1 MSARILVVE
10 DERHIAMGLKLNLDL
25 DGHQVTVAETA
36 REAGY
41 HLLDPDGFDLILLD
55 VMLPDIDGLTFC
67 KSLRDAGNTTPVLM
81 LTANDRPEDR
91 VAGLEAGADDYL
103 GKPFDLEELRAR
115 VASLL
120 RRLRWSNTNKPA
132 PGQSNALRF
141 GNVEVDF
148 DAYTITVDGKPAKLT
163 RLEFDLLRYFCQHA
177 GRVLSRQEL
186 LEHVWALSNH
196 PNTRVVDNFIVRLRR
211 HIEPNPRKP
220 VHLVSVR
227 GAGYKFMP

>member
-1 MSARILVVE
+1 MTARILVVE
-10 DERHIAMGLKLNLDL
+10 DEPHIAMGLKLNLEL
-25 DGHQVTVAETA
+25 DGHQVTVAETS
-36 REAGY
+36 RQAGY

-67 KSLRDAGNTTPVLM
+67 KRLRDAGNTTPVLM

-115 VASLL
+115 VGSLL
-120 RRLRWSNTNKPA
+120 RRQRWSSRAPA
-132 PGQSNALRF
+132 PDQKSTLRF
-141 GNVEVDF
+141 GKVMVDF
-148 DAYTITVDGKPAKLT
+148 DAYAITVDGRPAKLT
-163 RLEFDLLRYFCQHA
+163 QLEFDLLRYFCQHA

-186 LEHVWALSNH
+186 LEHVWHLSNH

-211 HIEPNPRKP
+211 QIEPNPRKP
-220 VHLVSVR
+220 VHLLSVR